1 MYGHNLAAR
10 PAPGSGPLYLR
21 LSEGIARDIE
31 AGRLPDGWR
40 LPTVRAVAHRL
51 GVTPGTV
58 ARAYAELR
66 RRGLTSGEAGRGT
79 FVRTSRDLAGFGAE
93 SADDAEV
100 VDLSGNWA
108 APPPSALLKELGGVW
123 THGQLSTLLG
133 TGLGRDADV
142 LGADYL
148 EAFGL
153 GVPGHRVIAT
163 SGGQHA
169 LFTSL
174 TALTRPGDR
183 IAVDALANP
192 GVRAAA
198 RLLNLR
204 TVPVAH
210 DEDGMRPDALAAVA
224 SDASVVVT
232 TATLHNPTGVTL
244 SAGRRAEL
252 AEVVRARRLTLVE
265 DDPFGPLAEH
275 APPPVATLAPEHC
288 VYLASTSKTLAPGLR
303 LAFLSCPPPLADRM
317 ASAARGSA
325 WTRPPSSWTSYTA
338 GWWAAWWPGSSRAA
352 VRSRRSAS
360 ASYGNC
366 SRRPGPARWAVRTPG
381 WTSAGSGRE
390 RTWRRGRVPAG
401 WPWPPRATS
410 AARGPASAS
419 AWARPTHGPNSR
431 AACTG
436 WPNCSGP
443 LTRCA
448 DGRR

>member
-1 MYGHNLAAR
+1 MDTTWRPR

-51 GVTPGTV
+51 GITPGTV

-108 APPPSALLKELGGVW
+108 APPPSALLRELGGVW

-148 EAFGL
+148 EGFGL
-153 GVPGHRVIAT
+153 RVPGHRVIAT

-169 LFTSL
+169 LFTAL

-204 TVPVAH
+204 TVPVTH

-224 SDASVVVT
+224 ADASVVVT

-275 APPPVATLAPEHC
+275 APPPVATLAPDHC

-325 WTRPPSSWTSYTA
+325 WTPASLVVDLVHRWLVGGLVA
-338 GWWAAWWPGSSRAA
+338 RLVEGRRAESA
-352 VRSRRSAS
+352 VRLGLVRELLPAARPCAVGG
-360 ASYGNC
+360 AHAWVDLG
-366 SRRPGPARWAVRTPG
+366 REWEGADVAARARARGVAVAPEGDFGGLRPGFRIGLGA
-381 WTSAGSGRE
+381 
-390 RTWRRGRVPAG
+390 
-401 WPWPPRATS
+401 
-410 AARGPASAS
+410 
-419 AWARPTHGPNSR
+419 PNSR
-431 AACTG
+431 
-436 WPNCSGP
+436 SE
-443 LTRCA
+443 LTRGLHRLA
-448 DGRR
+448 ELLRAP